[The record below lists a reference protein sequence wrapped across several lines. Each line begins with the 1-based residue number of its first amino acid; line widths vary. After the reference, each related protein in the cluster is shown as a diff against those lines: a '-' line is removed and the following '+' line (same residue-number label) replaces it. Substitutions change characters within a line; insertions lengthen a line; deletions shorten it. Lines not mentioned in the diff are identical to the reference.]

1 MWRRREQ
8 LSTPLPMAASRE
20 AMIARDLVAG
30 YEEAMEK
37 VGPTVRSVVQKEV
50 EDISVSLEERI
61 RELAQG
67 YTRLNQL
74 ALEAPL
80 GLVRCA
86 CFIQ

>member
-1 MWRRREQ
+1 
-8 LSTPLPMAASRE
+8 
-20 AMIARDLVAG
+20 MIARDLVAG
-30 YEEAMEK
+30 YEEVMEK
-37 VGPTVRSVVQKEV
+37 VGPTVRGVVQKEV
-50 EDISVSLEERI
+50 EEISVSLEERI

-86 CFIQ
+86 C